1 MKKLFFML
9 IVCTLTGCT
18 VDYVGLY
25 SRLGGRGKYALVEK
39 RLKNRIKEDITHVDQ
54 MAYKVMLAIMCRK
67 QHMTSDYLQAID
79 QAKTTN
85 TKYNY
90 LAFRELAIF
99 YKEQGDKINEKK
111 ALEKAKVC
119 LTNLLNDYE
128 NNIVSEDVFKRYS
141 VVDFYMSYY
150 IYKIKTDVILGY
162 NSLSEQKLLYA
173 KFIKKW
179 DKRIKELN

>member
-9 IVCTLTGCT
+9 IVCTLTGCAA
-18 VDYVGLY
+18 DSVGLY
-25 SRLGGRGKYALVEK
+25 SRLGGRGNYALVEK
-39 RLKNRIKEDITHVDQ
+39 RLKKRVREDTTQVDQ
-54 MAYKVMLAIMCRK
+54 MAYKVMLAIMYRK

-79 QAKTTN
+79 QAKATN

-90 LAFRELAIF
+90 LAFRELAVF
-99 YKEQGDKINEKK
+99 YKEQSDKINEKK
-111 ALEKAKVC
+111 SLEKAKVC
-119 LTNLLNDYE
+119 LTNLLKDYE
-128 NNIVSEDVFKRYS
+128 NKIVSENVFKRYS

-162 NSLSEQKLLYA
+162 NSLNEQKILYA

-179 DKRIKELN
+179 DKRIEELD